1 MVSQQGRQGNKKRSS
16 LLFFICAGLLFL
28 GIAFSGGLY
37 WYRSQPEQKII
48 RRFSALLQQIE
59 KKSAE
64 SELINLATVKGVV
77 NFFADPADL
86 SFKQRS
92 ATLSSGELLQIVSRI
107 RNSVDS
113 IALIPDQPRVIF
125 PDPHDHSMAKLTA
138 TVSLEGDIED
148 MFSAG
153 TIYSVTC
160 IYRKD
165 SHGNYLL
172 ESVQVNPLLD
182 H

>member
-1 MVSQQGRQGNKKRSS
+1 MVSQQGRQKNKKRSS
-16 LLFFICAGLLFL
+16 LLFFICSGLLFL

-37 WYRSQPEQKII
+37 WYRSQPEQKVI

-59 KKSAE
+59 KNSVE
-64 SELINLATVKGVV
+64 SELINLAIAKGVV

-92 ATLSSGELLQIVSRI
+92 ATLSNGEILQIVSRI

-125 PDPHDHSMAKLTA
+125 PNPHDYSMARLTA
-138 TVSLEGDIED
+138 TISLKGDIED
-148 MFSAG
+148 MFSGG
-153 TIYSVTC
+153 TIYTVVC

-165 SHGNYLL
+165 SHGDYLL
-172 ESVQVNPLLD
+172 EAVQVNPLLD